1 MLEPI
6 DPKDVE
12 RYRQMTP
19 AQKLQMVSDLY
30 HTGIR
35 LRMAGLRL
43 VHPEWTEEQLEHEA
57 RRSLLHAGT

>member
-43 VHPEWTEEQLEHEA
+43 EHPKWTEEQLEHEA